1 MDARQVV
8 TSLDPALIPL
18 APLIGAVAAYALG
31 RKNRVF
37 SGDSHPSGGRFIFA
51 DSKGSRRSWANRCE
65 RDGLVAMVRNGR
77 LPI

>member
-37 SGDSHPSGGRFIFA
+37 SGVIA
-51 DSKGSRRSWANRCE
+51 TLAA
-65 RDGLVAMVRNGR
+65 VV
-77 LPI
+77 